1 MTKIEIKITVI
12 FTFFLATAGIQ
23 AQTTCYEIIFDE
35 GKRLYDDA
43 LKLKNDDKCDE
54 AAHIF
59 WAALKRI
66 RLSRRCTDMPRV
78 NDLSLWE
85 SRCINDINECG
96 WIFKGSGVN
105 ESIER
110 QELRVQK
117 QSITVNETK
126 GEIIVDVTS
135 NVSAWRISKSPSWV
149 TAVKQNNN
157 RLLIKYDENAG
168 IGVRESEV
176 VIAANSLTFAITLIQ
191 TGADGNSCYAVGI
204 TESRAMFNEAM
215 RMQNAGERDEAS
227 LMFSVVLRKVQK
239 IQQECYIPAD
249 MMFILEKM
257 KDDISASVAD
267 LGYVIENNRV
277 LQQTVAITET
287 KTLSP
292 ISLPGGGG
300 EATITVTDI
309 SKDWRV
315 VNSQLWV
322 SVRQNAD
329 TLIFTSG
336 ENPETNIRRDEV
348 IIASDSRQF
357 VIPVEQRTK
366 YREVIVIEEET
377 EDEEETEEP
386 SDVIKPFYAALSL
399 GLSSFGQYSLGDINS
414 GGAVVIG
421 LDGAYFLKPYLGA
434 GLKLNIELSN
444 VAYYESK
451 EEAFAY
457 RDMTMFIGPAAF
469 GKWEKDKI
477 VCIGTVGIGALN
489 WRLAKIKEYG
499 VDSKNES
506 YTSIGGF
513 ISAGVSYML
522 TEQIGVGLNVQSTLG
537 KITDKY
543 DWERKPVKIGG
554 TLGINIRF

>member
-1 MTKIEIKITVI
+1 MTKIKVKITVI
-12 FTFFLATAGIQ
+12 FTFFLAIAGLQ

-35 GKRLYDDA
+35 GKRLYDEA
-43 LKLKNDDKCDE
+43 LKLKNDNKCDE

-59 WAALKRI
+59 WAALRRI
-66 RLSRRCTDMPRV
+66 RLTRRCTDLPRV
-78 NDLSLWE
+78 NDLALWE
-85 SRCINDINECG
+85 SRCIGDINECG
-96 WIFKGSGVN
+96 WMFKGSGVN
-105 ESIER
+105 ETIER
-110 QELRVQK
+110 QELVVHK

-126 GEIIVDVTS
+126 GEIIVEVTS
-135 NVSAWRISKSPSWV
+135 NVSSWRVSKSPSWV
-149 TAVKQNNN
+149 TTVKQGNNK
-157 RLLIKYDENAG
+157 LLIKYDANAG

-176 VIAANSLTFAITLIQ
+176 VITANSLSFAISLIQ

-204 TESRAMFNEAM
+204 TECRTMFNEAQ
-215 RMQNAGERDEAS
+215 RLQNAGEKDEAS
-227 LMFSVVLRKVQK
+227 LMFSLVLRKIQK
-239 IQQECYIPAD
+239 IQQECYVPAD
-249 MMFILEKM
+249 MMVTLERM
-257 KDDISASVAD
+257 KDEISASVASS
-267 LGYVIENNRV
+267 GYIIENNKV
-277 LQQTVAITET
+277 VQQTVTE
-287 KTLSP
+287 TLSP
-292 ISLPGGGG
+292 ISLPGNGG
-300 EATITVTDI
+300 EATITVADI

-336 ENPETNIRRDEV
+336 ENPETSVRRDEI

-357 VIPVEQRTK
+357 VIPVEQK
-366 YREVIVIEEET
+366 AKFKEVVVI
-377 EDEEETEEP
+377 DEEEPEEKKEES
-386 SDVIKPFYAALSL
+386 SDGVLQPFYAALSL

-414 GGAVVIG
+414 GGAVVVG
-421 LDGAYFLKPYLGA
+421 LDGAYFFKPYLGA

-444 VAYYESK
+444 VTYFESK

-457 RDMTMFIGPAAF
+457 RDMLMFVGPAVF

-477 VCIGTVGIGALN
+477 VCIGTVGVGALN

-499 VDSKNES
+499 VDSKNNEA

-522 TEQIGVGLNVQSTLG
+522 TEQIGIGLNVQSTLG
-537 KITDKY
+537 KITDKHDY
-543 DWERKPVKIGG
+543 ERKPVKLGG